1 VDIGYNACS
10 GGSPNGDS
18 YNDGYEI
25 GYEDG
30 LELPIDREIRDGDS
44 GYSQQYREGF
54 LNSFVDGC
62 LAVEGNDRVFANL
75 QWIDRIREEELAF
88 VIS

>member
-18 YNDGYEI
+18 YNDGYEK

-30 LELPIDREIRDGDS
+30 LDHPINREIRDGDS
-44 GYSQQYREGF
+44 GYSQQYREG
-54 LNSFVDGC
+54 
-62 LAVEGNDRVFANL
+62 
-75 QWIDRIREEELAF
+75 
-88 VIS
+88 